1 MANDANARHG
11 GKPSRGRS
19 DATKNNVEAER
30 DTNATLGQITR
41 LIQTGKLQVTAEEM
55 KKLRKLR
62 GEIMRV
68 NKACNLHRPV
78 GDVNFDILFAM

>member
-1 MANDANARHG
+1 MANDADARHG

-55 KKLRKLR
+55 
-62 GEIMRV
+62 
-68 NKACNLHRPV
+68 
-78 GDVNFDILFAM
+78 